1 MAPAP
6 GMSSQLTMTHR
17 GEIMTHP
24 YKIGGIVA
32 ALIAGTLLSAGAAK
46 ATQSPPAP
54 YHPAAGVRLLT
65 AQSPA
70 AYAFVVD
77 PGTNSVIEY
86 AKGANGNQAPV
97 ATISGS
103 RTGLN
108 NPTSAAVDPAGDL
121 FVTNPGNG
129 SIAEFA
135 PGANGD
141 VAPIATISGATDPVG
156 LTLDPA
162 GDLFVAEGNH
172 DEVAEYAKGAK
183 GDAAPIT
190 TISGVAARLDA
201 AVGVALDSAGDVFV
215 ADDGDNSVTEY
226 AQGANGDVAPVATI
240 SGPATG
246 LSDPTGVALDS
257 AGDLFVASND
267 GPVTEYAQGANGD
280 VAPVATISGP
290 ATGLNAPTGVALDSA
305 GDLFV
310 ANFGGPVTEYAKG
323 ANGNVAPIAA
333 FSGPATGLAL
343 APAPAYSFV
352 ANAGA
357 NSVTAY
363 ARGAD
368 GSRQVP
374 AAIIQGPDTG
384 LDAPTAVA
392 VNPAGDLFVAD
403 DNDNSVTEYAPRAF
417 GDAAPIATI
426 SGAATGL
433 SGPFGLALDS
443 AGDLFVGNAGNNSVT
458 EYAPRPFGDVAPIA
472 TISGPDTGLNSPF
485 GVALDS
491 AGDLF
496 VANDGASSVTEFAKG
511 ANGDAAPIVTISGAA
526 SGLSSP
532 TGVAVNSAGDLY
544 VVSSATDSVNEY
556 EGLPGHIVLVGAIG
570 GAATGL
576 SEPGGIAV
584 DPAGNLFVTNMG
596 ANSMTEY
603 AADARG
609 NEAPD
614 ATLAGP
620 LSIPFGVALL
630 PPPTVPGVPLI
641 GTATAGN
648 ASATITFSP
657 PWSDGGSPVTSY
669 TVTAADLTHPA
680 HGGQTATRTGSPL
693 TVTGLANGDTYT
705 LSVTATNAVGTGPR
719 SGASNR
725 VTPHAPAP
733 TLSVSP
739 GQGAAGTKISIT
751 GQGFQPKTTIVIHL
765 DSSTGT
771 RLATVTAGP
780 TGKISLA
787 ARIPA
792 TTYGTHSALAVGSGR
807 TLARASFKVL
817 AAVAVSPATA
827 TSGTVVH
834 ATLSG
839 FRAGQA
845 ITIRLNSATG
855 TVMAHAKAASDGKAT
870 TSFLAPARP
879 GGYWIYATTSAG
891 PEARATLTVQ
901 RS

>member
-1 MAPAP
+1 M
-6 GMSSQLTMTHR
+6 M
-17 GEIMTHP
+17 HP
-24 YKIGGIVA
+24 YKIGGVVA
-32 ALIAGTLLSAGAAK
+32 ALMAGTLLSAGAAK
-46 ATQSPPAP
+46 AAQSPPAP
-54 YHPAAGVRLLT
+54 DHPAAAVRLLT

-70 AYAFVVD
+70 AYAFIVD
-77 PGTNSVIEY
+77 PDTNSVIEY
-86 AKGANGNQAPV
+86 AKGTKGNQAPV

-121 FVTNPGNG
+121 FVTNPGDG
-129 SIAEFA
+129 SVAEFA
-135 PGANGD
+135 PGANGN

-172 DEVAEYAKGAK
+172 DEVAEYAKGAN
-183 GDAAPIT
+183 GDAAPIA
-190 TISGVAARLDA
+190 TISGLATRLDA
-201 AVGVALDSAGDVFV
+201 AVGVALDSAGDVFI

-226 AQGANGDVAPVATI
+226 AQGANGNVAPIATI

-267 GPVTEYAQGANGD
+267 GPVTEYAPGASGN
-280 VAPVATISGP
+280 VAPIATISGP
-290 ATGLNAPTGVALDSA
+290 ATELNDPTGVALDSG

-310 ANFGGPVTEYAKG
+310 ANFGGSVTEYAKG

-333 FSGPATGLAL
+333 FSGPAIGLAL

-352 ANAGA
+352 ANVGA

-363 ARGAD
+363 AQGAD

-374 AAIIQGPDTG
+374 AAIIQGPNTG

-426 SGAATGL
+426 SGAAAGL

-443 AGDLFVGNAGNNSVT
+443 AGDLFVGNADNNSVT

-472 TISGPDTGLNSPF
+472 TISGPDTGLNTPF

-496 VANDGASSVTEFAKG
+496 VANDGGNSVTEFTKG

-556 EGLPGHIVLVGAIG
+556 EGLPGNIVLVGAIG
-570 GAATGL
+570 GAVTGL
-576 SEPGGIAV
+576 SEPAGIAV
-584 DPAGNLFVTNMG
+584 DRAGNLFVTNMG

-603 AADARG
+603 AANARG
-609 NEAPD
+609 DEAPD
-614 ATLAGP
+614 VTLAGP

-630 PPPTVPGVPLI
+630 PPTVPGAPLI

-657 PWSDGGSPVTSY
+657 PSSNGGSPVTSY
-669 TVTAADLTHPA
+669 TVTASDLTHPA
-680 HGGQTATRTGSPL
+680 HGGETATRTGSPL

-765 DSSTGT
+765 DSSAGT
-771 RLATVTAGP
+771 HLATVTAGS

-787 ARIPA
+787 AKIPA
-792 TTYGTHSALAVGSGR
+792 TTYGTHSAVAVGSGR

-817 AAVAVSPATA
+817 AAVALSPATA

-845 ITIRLNSATG
+845 ITVRLNSATG
-855 TVMAHAKAASDGKAT
+855 TVMAHAKAASDGEVT
-870 TSFLAPARP
+870 TSFRAPARP
-879 GGYWIYATTSAG
+879 GSYRIYATTSAD
-891 PEARATLTVQ
+891 PQASATLSVL

>member
-1 MAPAP
+1 M
-6 GMSSQLTMTHR
+6 
-17 GEIMTHP
+17 HP
-24 YKIGGIVA
+24 YKFGGVVA
-32 ALIAGTLLSAGAAK
+32 ALMAGTLLSAGAAK
-46 ATQSPPAP
+46 AAQSPPAP
-54 YHPAAGVRLLT
+54 DHPAAAVRLLT

-70 AYAFVVD
+70 AYAFIVD

-86 AKGANGNQAPV
+86 AKGAKGNQAPV

-121 FVTNPGNG
+121 FVTNPGDG
-129 SIAEFA
+129 SVAEFA

-172 DEVAEYAKGAK
+172 DEVAEYAKGAN
-183 GDAAPIT
+183 GDAAPIA
-190 TISGVAARLDA
+190 TISGLATRLDA
-201 AVGVALDSAGDVFV
+201 AVGVALDSAGDVFI

-226 AQGANGDVAPVATI
+226 AQGANGNVAPIATI

-257 AGDLFVASND
+257 AGDLFVA
-267 GPVTEYAQGANGD
+267 
-280 VAPVATISGP
+280 
-290 ATGLNAPTGVALDSA
+290 
-305 GDLFV
+305 
-310 ANFGGPVTEYAKG
+310 NFGGSVTEYAKG
-323 ANGNVAPIAA
+323 ANGNAAPIAA
-333 FSGPATGLAL
+333 FSGPAIGLAL

-352 ANAGA
+352 ANVGA

-363 ARGAD
+363 AQGAD

-374 AAIIQGPDTG
+374 AAIIQGPNTG

-417 GDAAPIATI
+417 GDVAPIATI
-426 SGAATGL
+426 SGPDSGL

-443 AGDLFVGNAGNNSVT
+443 AGDLFVGNADNNSVT

-472 TISGPDTGLNSPF
+472 TISGPDTGLNTPF

-496 VANDGASSVTEFAKG
+496 VANDGGNSVTEFTKG
-511 ANGDAAPIVTISGAA
+511 ANGDAAPIVSISGAA

-556 EGLPGHIVLVGAIG
+556 EGLPGNIVLVGAIG
-570 GAATGL
+570 GAVTGL
-576 SEPGGIAV
+576 SEPAGIAV
-584 DPAGNLFVTNMG
+584 DRAGNLFVTNMG

-603 AADARG
+603 AANARG
-609 NEAPD
+609 DEAPD
-614 ATLAGP
+614 VTLAGP

-630 PPPTVPGVPLI
+630 PPTVPGAPLI

-657 PWSDGGSPVTSY
+657 PSSNGGSPVTSY
-669 TVTAADLTHPA
+669 TVTASDLTHPA
-680 HGGQTATRTGSPL
+680 HGGETATRTGSPL

-725 VTPHAPAP
+725 VTPHAPTP

-765 DSSTGT
+765 DSSAGT
-771 RLATVTAGP
+771 HLATVTAGS

-787 ARIPA
+787 AKIPA
-792 TTYGTHSALAVGSGR
+792 TTYGTHSAVAVGSGR

-817 AAVAVSPATA
+817 AAVALSPATA
-827 TSGTVVH
+827 TSGTMVH

-845 ITIRLNSATG
+845 ITVRLNSATG
-855 TVMAHAKAASDGKAT
+855 TVMAHAKAASDGEVT
-870 TSFLAPARP
+870 TSFRAPARP
-879 GGYWIYATTSAG
+879 GSYRIYATTSAD
-891 PEARATLTVQ
+891 PQASATLSVL

>member
-1 MAPAP
+1 M
-6 GMSSQLTMTHR
+6 
-17 GEIMTHP
+17 HP
-24 YKIGGIVA
+24 YKFGGVVA
-32 ALIAGTLLSAGAAK
+32 ALMAGTLLSAGAAK
-46 ATQSPPAP
+46 AAQSPPAP
-54 YHPAAGVRLLT
+54 DHPAAAVRLLT

-70 AYAFVVD
+70 AYAFIVD

-86 AKGANGNQAPV
+86 AKGAKGNQAPV

-103 RTGLN
+103 KTGLN

-121 FVTNPGNG
+121 FVTNPGDG
-129 SIAEFA
+129 SVAEFA

-172 DEVAEYAKGAK
+172 DEVAEYAKGAN
-183 GDAAPIT
+183 GDAAPIA
-190 TISGVAARLDA
+190 TISGLATRLDA
-201 AVGVALDSAGDVFV
+201 AVGVALDSAGEVFI

-226 AQGANGDVAPVATI
+226 AQGANGNVAPIATI

-267 GPVTEYAQGANGD
+267 GPVTEYAPGANGD
-280 VAPVATISGP
+280 VAPIATISGP
-290 ATGLNAPTGVALDSA
+290 ATGLNDPTGVALDSA

-310 ANFGGPVTEYAKG
+310 ANFGGSVTEYAKG
-323 ANGNVAPIAA
+323 ANGNAAPIAA
-333 FSGPATGLAL
+333 FSGPAIGLAL

-352 ANAGA
+352 ANVGA

-363 ARGAD
+363 AQGAD

-374 AAIIQGPDTG
+374 AAIIQGPNTG

-417 GDAAPIATI
+417 GDVAPIATI
-426 SGAATGL
+426 SGPDTGL

-443 AGDLFVGNAGNNSVT
+443 AGDLFVGNADNNSVT

-472 TISGPDTGLNSPF
+472 TISGPDTGLNTPF

-496 VANDGASSVTEFAKG
+496 VANDGGNSVAEFTKG

-556 EGLPGHIVLVGAIG
+556 EGLPGNIVLVGAIG
-570 GAATGL
+570 GAVSGL
-576 SEPGGIAV
+576 SEPAGIAV
-584 DPAGNLFVTNMG
+584 DRAGNLFVTNMG

-603 AADARG
+603 AANARG
-609 NEAPD
+609 DEAPD
-614 ATLAGP
+614 VTLAGP

-630 PPPTVPGVPLI
+630 PPTVPGAPLI

-657 PWSDGGSPVTSY
+657 PSSNGGSPVTSY
-669 TVTAADLTHPA
+669 TVTASDLTHPA
-680 HGGQTATRTGSPL
+680 HGGETATRTGSPL

-739 GQGAAGTKISIT
+739 GQGAAGTKISVT
-751 GQGFQPKTTIVIHL
+751 GQGFQPKTTIVVHL
-765 DSSTGT
+765 DSSAGT
-771 RLATVTAGP
+771 HLATVTAGS

-787 ARIPA
+787 AKIPA
-792 TTYGTHSALAVGSGR
+792 TTYGTHSAVAVGSGR

-817 AAVAVSPATA
+817 AAVALSPATA
-827 TSGTVVH
+827 TSGTMVH

-845 ITIRLNSATG
+845 ITVRLNSATG
-855 TVMAHAKAASDGKAT
+855 TVMAHAKAASDGEVT
-870 TSFLAPARP
+870 TSFRAPARP
-879 GGYWIYATTSAG
+879 GSYRIYATTSAD
-891 PEARATLTVQ
+891 PQASATLSVL

>member
-108 NPTSAAVDPAGDL
+108 NPASAAVDPAGDL
-121 FVTNPGNG
+121 FVTNPGDG

-246 LSDPTGVALDS
+246 LNDPTGVALDP
-257 AGDLFVASND
+257 AGDLFV
-267 GPVTEYAQGANGD
+267 T
-280 VAPVATISGP
+280 
-290 ATGLNAPTGVALDSA
+290 
-305 GDLFV
+305 
-310 ANFGGPVTEYAKG
+310 NFGGSVTEYAKG
-323 ANGNVAPIAA
+323 ANGNVAPIAT
-333 FSGPATGLAL
+333 FSGSATGLAL

-352 ANAGA
+352 ANVGA

-363 ARGAD
+363 AQGAD

-392 VNPAGDLFVAD
+392 VNP
-403 DNDNSVTEYAPRAF
+403 
-417 GDAAPIATI
+417 
-426 SGAATGL
+426 
-433 SGPFGLALDS
+433 

-630 PPPTVPGVPLI
+630 PPPTVPGAPLI

-657 PWSDGGSPVTSY
+657 PSSDGGSPVTSY

-765 DSSTGT
+765 DSSAGT

-870 TSFLAPARP
+870 TSFPAPARP

>member
-1 MAPAP
+1 M
-6 GMSSQLTMTHR
+6 
-17 GEIMTHP
+17 HP

-46 ATQSPPAP
+46 AAQSPPAP
-54 YHPAAGVRLLT
+54 DHPAAAVRLLT

-70 AYAFVVD
+70 AYAFIVD

-86 AKGANGNQAPV
+86 AKGAKGNQAPV

-121 FVTNPGNG
+121 FVTNPGDG
-129 SIAEFA
+129 SVAEFA

-172 DEVAEYAKGAK
+172 DEVAEYAKGAN
-183 GDAAPIT
+183 GDAAPIA
-190 TISGVAARLDA
+190 TISGLATRLDA
-201 AVGVALDSAGDVFV
+201 AVGVALDSAGDVFI

-226 AQGANGDVAPVATI
+226 APGANGDVAPVATI

-257 AGDLFVASND
+257 AGV
-267 GPVTEYAQGANGD
+267 
-280 VAPVATISGP
+280 
-290 ATGLNAPTGVALDSA
+290 
-305 GDLFV
+305 LFV
-310 ANFGGPVTEYAKG
+310 ANFGGSVTEYAKG
-323 ANGNVAPIAA
+323 ANGNAAPIAA
-333 FSGPATGLAL
+333 FSGPAISLAL
-343 APAPAYSFV
+343 APAPTYSFV
-352 ANAGA
+352 ANVGA

-363 ARGAD
+363 AQGAD

-374 AAIIQGPDTG
+374 AAIIQGPNTR

-417 GDAAPIATI
+417 GDVAPIATI

-496 VANDGASSVTEFAKG
+496 VANDGASSVTEFTKG

-556 EGLPGHIVLVGAIG
+556 EGLPGNIVLVGAIG
-570 GAATGL
+570 GAVTGL
-576 SEPGGIAV
+576 SEPAGIAV
-584 DPAGNLFVTNMG
+584 DPAGNLFVTNIG

-603 AADARG
+603 VADARG
-609 NEAPD
+609 DKAPD

-630 PPPTVPGVPLI
+630 PPPTVPGAPLI

-657 PWSDGGSPVTSY
+657 PSADGGSPVSSY
-669 TVTAADLTHPA
+669 TVTATDLTHPA
-680 HGGQTATRTGSPL
+680 HGGETATRTGSPL

-765 DSSTGT
+765 DSSAGT
-771 RLATVTAGP
+771 HLATVTAGS

-787 ARIPA
+787 AKIPA
-792 TTYGTHSALAVGSGR
+792 TTYGTHSAVAVGSGR

-817 AAVAVSPATA
+817 AAVALSPATA
-827 TSGTVVH
+827 TSGTMVH

-845 ITIRLNSATG
+845 ITVRLNSATG
-855 TVMAHAKAASDGKAT
+855 TVLAHAKAASDGKAT

-879 GGYWIYATTSAG
+879 GRYRIYATTSAG
-891 PEARATLTVQ
+891 PGASATLTLQ
-901 RS
+901 LS

>member
-1 MAPAP
+1 MALAP
-6 GMSSQLTMTHR
+6 GLSSQLTMTHR
-17 GEIMTHP
+17 GEIMMHP
-24 YKIGGIVA
+24 YRIGGIVA

-46 ATQSPPAP
+46 AAQSPPVP
-54 YHPAAGVRLLT
+54 DHPAAAARLLT

-70 AYAFVVD
+70 AYAFIVD
-77 PGTNSVIEY
+77 PGTNSVYEY
-86 AKGANGNQAPV
+86 AKGAKGNQAPV

-103 RTGLN
+103 KTGLN

-121 FVTNPGNG
+121 FVTNPGDG
-129 SIAEFA
+129 SVDEFA

-172 DEVAEYAKGAK
+172 DAVAEYAKGAN
-183 GDAAPIT
+183 GDAAPIA
-190 TISGVAARLDA
+190 TISGPPARLDA
-201 AVGVALDSAGDVFV
+201 AAGVALDAAGDVFV
-215 ADDGDNSVTEY
+215 ANDGDNSVTEY
-226 AQGANGDVAPVATI
+226 APGANGDVAPVATI
-240 SGPATG
+240 SGA
-246 LSDPTGVALDS
+246 
-257 AGDLFVASND
+257 
-267 GPVTEYAQGANGD
+267 
-280 VAPVATISGP
+280 
-290 ATGLNAPTGVALDSA
+290 ATGLNDPTGVALDSA

-310 ANFGGPVTEYAKG
+310 ANFGGSVTEYAPG
-323 ANGNVAPIAA
+323 ANGNVAPIAT
-333 FSGPATGLAL
+333 FSGPATGLTL

-352 ANAGA
+352 ANVGA

-363 ARGAD
+363 AQGAD
-368 GSRQVP
+368 GSRQGPV
-374 AAIIQGPDTG
+374 AIIQGPNTG

-403 DNDNSVTEYAPRAF
+403 DNDNSVTEYAPRSF
-417 GDAAPIATI
+417 GDVAPVATI

-433 SGPFGLALDS
+433 SGPFGLALNS

-458 EYAPRPFGDVAPIA
+458 EYAPRSFGDVAPIA
-472 TISGPDTGLNSPF
+472 AIAGPDTGLNSPF

-491 AGDLF
+491 AGELF
-496 VANDGASSVTEFAKG
+496 VANDGANSVTEFARG
-511 ANGDAAPIVTISGAA
+511 ANGDAAPIVNISGAA

-556 EGLPGHIVLVGAIG
+556 EGLPGNIVSVGAIG
-570 GAATGL
+570 GSATGL
-576 SEPGGIAV
+576 SEPAGIAV

-609 NEAPD
+609 DEAP
-614 ATLAGP
+614 AVTLAGS

-630 PPPTVPGVPLI
+630 PPPTVPGAPLI

-657 PWSDGGSPVTSY
+657 PSSDGGSPVTSY

-680 HGGQTATRTGSPL
+680 HGGQTRTGKGSPL

-705 LSVTATNAVGTGPR
+705 LSVTAANAVGTGPR
-719 SGASNR
+719 SGASSR
-725 VTPHAPAP
+725 VTPHAPSP

-751 GQGFQPKTTIVIHL
+751 GQGFQPETTIVIHL
-765 DSSTGT
+765 DSSAGT
-771 RLATVTAGP
+771 HLATATAGS
-780 TGKISLA
+780 TGKVSLA
-787 ARIPA
+787 AKIPA
-792 TTYGTHSALAVGSGR
+792 TTYGTHSAVAVGSGR

-817 AAVAVSPATA
+817 AALALSPATA
-827 TSGTVVH
+827 TSRTVVH
-834 ATLSG
+834 ATLTG
-839 FRAGQA
+839 FLAGQA

-855 TVMAHAKAASDGKAT
+855 TVVAHAKAAADGEAT
-870 TSFLAPARP
+870 TSFRAPARP
-879 GGYWIYATTSAG
+879 GRYRIYATTSAG
-891 PEARATLTVQ
+891 PQASATLTVP